1 MNDQTPEHSPGDY
14 AIVEVLGHRTI
25 VGRISEV
32 ERFGTKLLAIEAI
45 WQSEL
50 LPAALIGGASIYQLT
65 PCTADTAF
73 AHSAKH
79 HWELPA
85 SIRAIAPKPALP
97 APQANDEEMSG
108 AEADAAFA
116 APFFGVDQGGDDREF
131 F

>member
-1 MNDQTPEHSPGDY
+1 MTDQLPEHPPGDY
-14 AIVEVLGHRTI
+14 AIVEVMGHRTI

-65 PCTADTAF
+65 PCTAATAF
-73 AHSAKH
+73 ERQPKH
-79 HWELPA
+79 HWQLPPT
-85 SIRAIAPKPALP
+85 IVAIAPQPALP
-97 APQANDEEMSG
+97 APEPDAEEMTD

-116 APFFGVDQGGDDREF
+116 SNFLGVDQGGDDREF